1 MAQIVETK
9 SIETLK
15 QFCRIIPYL
24 PVKKLTVD
32 YDEEADVLYLKFEQ
46 PANIYQSKLT
56 DDDIL
61 MEYDESG
68 RLTGVTILE
77 ASQRLP

>member
-1 MAQIVETK
+1 MAQTIETK
-9 SIETLK
+9 SIESLK
-15 QFCRIIPYL
+15 SLCRIIPYL
-24 PVKKLTVD
+24 PVKKLYVD

-46 PANIYQSKLT
+46 PANMYQSELT

-68 RLTGVTILE
+68 KLAGVTILE
-77 ASQRLP
+77 ASRRA

>member
-9 SIETLK
+9 SIESLK
-15 QFCRIIPYL
+15 HFCRIIPYL

-46 PANIYQSKLT
+46 PANIYQSRLT

-77 ASQRLP
+77 ASQRFP